1 MSRKII
7 KFALTTMGLAILI
20 SCITGE
26 VNGVGRAAMVFSGTI
41 FVYLGFFIKENKKSK

>member
-7 KFALTTMGLAILI
+7 KFAMTTLGLAILV

-26 VNGVGRAAMVFSGTI
+26 VDGVGRAAMIFSGVF
-41 FVYLGFFIKENKKSK
+41 FVYLGYFIKPDKHE

>member
-7 KFALTTMGLAILI
+7 KFCLTTLGLAILI

-26 VNGVGRAAMVFSGTI
+26 VEGIGRAAMIFSGI
-41 FVYLGFFIKENKKSK
+41 GFVYAGLFIKG